1 MALLERAVARVRAT
15 LEFVKFSHTVFAL
28 PFALIAMA
36 VAAHGFPSLRVF
48 LLILVCMATAR
59 TAENDVTP
67 IAHSAP
73 ARIQSRAGGLVI
85 R

>member
-1 MALLERAVARVRAT
+1 MTGARDAQDPGTGAAGQLRGESSRTACGAT
-15 LEFVKFSHTVFAL
+15 DRHHVPA
-28 PFALIAMA
+28 
-36 VAAHGFPSLRVF
+36 R
-48 LLILVCMATAR
+48 MATAR

-73 ARIQSRAGGLVI
+73 ARIQSRAGGLAI